1 MRRRVHV
8 EVRHRSPEKLHTCA
22 PLSTLHHHL
31 TAPRRVITR
40 CEPSHPSTC
49 DLVDRTR
56 TVPAD

>member
-1 MRRRVHV
+1 M
-8 EVRHRSPEKLHTCA
+8 RHRSPEKLHTCA